1 MTTYTYDMLFD
12 LLEYACD
19 CNTNLRLVLAYLD
32 PDNSNSYDNWI
43 LSDEVVVETEIN
55 CACSHEIQNNF
66 KIKHK
71 TTGDMVI
78 IGSSCVSKFSKEMH
92 IAVGRRVRRLKDTT
106 GAKYCSDPDCNKKI
120 NKSVVIQYPTQE
132 KHYHKSCLDK
142 VFKKCRNCK
151 CYKTYD
157 CDCEKRRIET
167 EKRAREMRIER
178 EKEHEKR
185 VIEHEKIES
194 EKRIKEKI
202 DSEKSNQER
211 IELERIK
218 KESQR
223 EREIEE
229 VRDKITNQRIEKESQ
244 REREIEREKRIQEK
258 RIQDKIT
265 NQMRE
270 KLMLENSRIAHVM
283 LEKSRLS
290 QAIRKCIEENCTN
303 ELKDPKNPEV
313 RCVSCLYKPKYRE
326 KAQTQTIKIFSEVSN
341 EKKYSQSGLVLY
353 SR

>member
-1 MTTYTYDMLFD
+1 MTTYTYDMLVG
-12 LLEYACD
+12 LLEYSGD

-32 PDNSNSYDNWI
+32 PDNSDSYDNW
-43 LSDEVVVETEIN
+43 LLLGPVAEEFEIN

-66 KIKHK
+66 KIIHK

-78 IGSSCVSKFSKEMH
+78 IGSSCVSKFSTEMR
-92 IAVGRRVRRLKDTT
+92 IAVGRHVRRLNDNT
-106 GAKYCSDPDCNKKI
+106 GAKYCSAPDCNKKI
-120 NKSVVIQYPTQE
+120 NQSVVIQYPTQE

-185 VIEHEKIES
+185 AIEHEKIES

-223 EREIEE
+223 EREIESE
-229 VRDKITNQRIEKESQ
+229 RIEKESQ
-244 REREIEREKRIQEK
+244 REREIEQEKRIQEK
-258 RIQDKIT
+258 IEKA
-265 NQMRE
+265 MRE
-270 KLMLENSRIAHVM
+270 KLMLENARIAHVM

-290 QAIRKCIEENCTN
+290 QSVRKCIEENCTN
-303 ELKDPKNPEV
+303 ELKDPKNPDV

-326 KAQTQTIKIFSEVSN
+326 KAQRQKN
-341 EKKYSQSGLVLY
+341 KLQ
-353 SR
+353 